1 MNKESKRIN
10 DEEIDEIENAEE
22 EFDSLSKLY
31 LISCAVIVLIVLGIV
46 IYNMRQIIF
55 DNLISFIICSFFIL
69 ILISVGIYYLSLP
82 FMKEKGKPNIF
93 NYLIIIAKKIPAIL
107 FSLFFIAFGSFAG
120 YAAIAAAKENIQS
133 LIFIPFGILFIS
145 TGIYIIITKVL
156 PKKSNKHTHKTKNEI
171 VYTDNSTIN
180 LVNDNSDDKEK

>member
-1 MNKESKRIN
+1 MRVI
-10 DEEIDEIENAEE
+10 
-22 EFDSLSKLY
+22 
-31 LISCAVIVLIVLGIV
+31 IS
-46 IYNMRQIIF
+46 
-55 DNLISFIICSFFIL
+55 
-69 ILISVGIYYLSLP
+69 
-82 FMKEKGKPNIF
+82 
-93 NYLIIIAKKIPAIL
+93 KKIPAIL